1 MKLENGRRVGGARER
16 EEHSLETESSPTE
29 CQCVPGDKSGK
40 MTNAKKQSVGGG
52 GGGRLYGIPTHLPP
66 PPPPFWCGL
75 KQLAAV
81 KQCVGEG
88 RKRERRR
95 DLAGTR
101 KRRRG
106 CRRAVPLSFRQKPG
120 GGGGGADGG
129 EQQKQQRHH
138 KRRQACFFSI
148 SVAVPA
154 EEEAVGREGAGS
166 TDRRA
171 GDDDGRGRA
180 IAAAGP
186 GGTRGKEWM
195 MKRRERGREQQEEE
209 KEEEKWLLLCYYVVV
224 LLVNG
229 GVGVCPALRGGQKDG
244 LPPPPFG
251 RRVPRRRR
259 PTQSGGG
266 GQGEPGGRGGRLL
279 LAEGRDDAG
288 RGGDEEQ
295 QHFGLHKIAAISTT
309 SGSCGEADQSPS
321 PRGPPRCPVSPLR
334 PPGAL
339 LWESSCRR
347 QSTRKRQP
355 TAAAPG
361 IDSGGL
367 QLLHRTRGCQLRE
380 ERSIWPRV
388 ESRECGA
395 DARRSAG
402 AAPPAKAVAKNS
414 INGSRANDDK
424 APGGGGEGDS
434 VFSGRSPRMRVL
446 SGQ

>member
-1 MKLENGRRVGGARER
+1 MEAAGGDSVWGRGGKGRGGGIWQARENVGG
-16 EEHSLETESSPTE
+16 
-29 CQCVPGDKSGK
+29 D
-40 MTNAKKQSVGGG
+40 
-52 GGGRLYGIPTHLPP
+52 
-66 PPPPFWCGL
+66 
-75 KQLAAV
+75 AAV
-81 KQCVGEG
+81 PCLCPFGKS
-88 RKRERRR
+88 R
-95 DLAGTR
+95 
-101 KRRRG
+101 
-106 CRRAVPLSFRQKPG
+106 

-186 GGTRGKEWM
+186 GGRAKGWAAAATVWAACAPSATTNT
-195 MKRRERGREQQEEE
+195 
-209 KEEEKWLLLCYYVVV
+209 KW
-224 LLVNG
+224 
-229 GVGVCPALRGGQKDG
+229 
-244 LPPPPFG
+244 
-251 RRVPRRRR
+251 
-259 PTQSGGG
+259 GG